1 MSTRPESGA
10 PDAPGPGLP
19 EVPGPQPE
27 ARVPDP
33 LLTAPDQAN
42 RVAADVPYGLTVA
55 AAWSWRVLLVLAMA
69 GAGIWLLSHVSLLV
83 IPLIVAALLS
93 TLLSPIHQRLV
104 AWGIPRGLS
113 VTGVI
118 LGFIVLILGL
128 LTLVGQQLAVGFT
141 DMRDQIVVGV
151 QGIVVWLESFGVT
164 TDQWND
170 ILSDLGEAVRANSQ
184 TILSGALGFGS
195 TAGNIAAGTVL
206 AVFALIFF
214 LYDGKRIWRFCL
226 NFVPARHRNAINGA
240 GDVGWTSLGSY
251 VRVQIFVAFV
261 DALGI
266 GLGALILGV
275 PLALPLGVLVF
286 FGSFI
291 PLVGAFL
298 TGAVAVLLA
307 LVANGW
313 VNALIM
319 LGVVLLVQQ
328 IEGNVLQPLVMGRA
342 VSLHPL
348 AVFLAVAGGTAVMGL
363 VGAIFAVPLMAF
375 LNATIKYFHAKP
387 WLEDEPEPAA
397 ASDYRD
403 TRLKERAAGLKDRA
417 AGLEGPWGRAYVT
430 IDGVVRRATSGAGG
444 SGKSGDDGDDGAG
457 GVSGSPGGGAPS
469 AAKSALS
476 ARRRRQARRQLK
488 RTQSRSR
495 FLPRRFRK
503 DRAAGADT
511 DSDTDSDTDPDA
523 SPGASASASPH
534 ASLDAGPGAGL
545 GGGPEADTGAN
556 ADPGSGTSGNL
567 RGSGSAGEENTGMD
581 HSGRRPDRNGGPQ

>member
-1 MSTRPESGA
+1 MTEHPVPREPEPMDTA
-10 PDAPGPGLP
+10 
-19 EVPGPQPE
+19 
-27 ARVPDP
+27 AR
-33 LLTAPDQAN
+33 QAD
-42 RVAADVPYGLTVA
+42 RLVRDIPYGLTVA

-69 GAGIWLLSHVSLLV
+69 GAGIWLLSHVSILV
-83 IPLIVAALLS
+83 IPLIIAALLS
-93 TLLSPIHQRLV
+93 TLLLPVHRRFV
-104 AWGIPRGLS
+104 RWGAPRGLS
-113 VTGVI
+113 VTAVI
-118 LGFIVLILGL
+118 VGFIVAVLGL

-170 ILSDLGEAVRANSQ
+170 IVDDLMAAIRNNSQ

-195 TAGNIAAGTVL
+195 TAGNIAAGAVL
-206 AVFALIFF
+206 VVFALIFF
-214 LYDGKRIWRFCL
+214 LYDGKGIWRFCL
-226 NFVPARHRNAINGA
+226 NFVPGRHRAAIDGA
-240 GDVGWTSLGSY
+240 GRAGWGSLGSY

-261 DALGI
+261 DAVGI
-266 GLGALILGV
+266 GAGAWILGV

-363 VGAIFAVPLMAF
+363 AGAVFAVPVMAF

-387 WLEDEPEPAA
+387 WLEDDPVASA
-397 ASDYRD
+397 ASALRE
-403 TRLKERAAGLKDRA
+403 TRLKDRA
-417 AGLEGPWGRAYVT
+417 ASLEGPWGRAYET
-430 IDGVVRRATSGAGG
+430 IDGVVRRATGG
-444 SGKSGDDGDDGAG
+444 TSDDAVGDAAADTTA
-457 GVSGSPGGGAPS
+457 AS
-469 AAKSALS
+469 ATARERRR
-476 ARRRRQARRQLK
+476 ARRGLK
-488 RTQSRSR
+488 RSQSPSRRRLGLLPGRS
-495 FLPRRFRK
+495 
-503 DRAAGADT
+503 T
-511 DSDTDSDTDPDA
+511 
-523 SPGASASASPH
+523 
-534 ASLDAGPGAGL
+534 
-545 GGGPEADTGAN
+545 
-556 ADPGSGTSGNL
+556 
-567 RGSGSAGEENTGMD
+567 GSAGESAGNLRDTSPAGEDNTGED
-581 HSGRRPDRNGGPQ
+581 HSGRRPDQDGGTT

>member
-1 MSTRPESGA
+1 
-10 PDAPGPGLP
+10 
-19 EVPGPQPE
+19 
-27 ARVPDP
+27 
-33 LLTAPDQAN
+33 
-42 RVAADVPYGLTVA
+42 
-55 AAWSWRVLLVLAMA
+55 MA

-93 TLLSPIHQRLV
+93 TLLAPIHKRLV
-104 AWGIPRGLS
+104 GWGLPRGLS

-118 LGFIVLILGL
+118 LGFIVVVLGL

-151 QGIVVWLESFGVT
+151 QGIVAWLETFGVT

-170 ILSDLGEAVRANSQ
+170 ILSDLGEAVRDNSQ

-195 TAGNIAAGTVL
+195 TAGNLAAGTVL

-214 LYDGKRIWRFCL
+214 LYDGRRIWRFCL
-226 NFVPARHRNAINGA
+226 NFVPARHRIAIDGA

-375 LNATIKYFHAKP
+375 LNSTIKYLHAKP
-387 WLEDEPEPAA
+387 WLENEPEPAA

-403 TRLKERAAGLKDRA
+403 TRLKDRAAGLKDRA

-444 SGKSGDDGDDGAG
+444 SSRSGGDGDAGDGGA
-457 GVSGSPGGGAPS
+457 SGSAGGGAPS
-469 AAKSALS
+469 AAESALS
-476 ARRRRQARRQLK
+476 AKRRRQARRQLK
-488 RTQSRSR
+488 RSQSRSR
-495 FLPRRFRK
+495 FLPGRFRR
-503 DRAAGADT
+503 DRAASAGTEPDA
-511 DSDTDSDTDPDA
+511 DPDA
-523 SPGASASASPH
+523 RPGARSKDR
-534 ASLDAGPGAGL
+534 LDAGPGGGPTAGL
-545 GGGPEADTGAN
+545 GVGPEADTGAP
-556 ADPGSGTSGNL
+556 ADPGTGTAGNL
-567 RGSGSAGEENTGMD
+567 RGRGSAGEDNTGMD

>member
-10 PDAPGPGLP
+10 PEAPVPGLP
-19 EVPGPQPE
+19 EVPGPRPE

-55 AAWSWRVLLVLAMA
+55 AAWSWRVLMVLAMA

-93 TLLSPIHQRLV
+93 TLLAPIHKRFV
-104 AWGIPRGLS
+104 GWGLPRGLS

-118 LGFIVLILGL
+118 LGFIILVLGL

-151 QGIVVWLESFGVT
+151 QGIVGWLESFGVT
-164 TDQWND
+164 TDQWNN

-226 NFVPARHRNAINGA
+226 NFVPARHRIAIDGA
-240 GDVGWTSLGSY
+240 GEVGWTSLGTY

-266 GLGALILGV
+266 GLGAMILGV

-291 PLVGAFL
+291 PLVGAVL
-298 TGAVAVLLA
+298 TGAVAVMLA

-375 LNATIKYFHAKP
+375 LNSTIKYLHAKP
-387 WLEDEPEPAA
+387 WLENEPEPAA

-403 TRLKERAAGLKDRA
+403 TRLKDRA
-417 AGLEGPWGRAYVT
+417 AGLEGRWGRAYVT
-430 IDGVVRRATSGAGG
+430 IDGVVRRATSGTSVTA
-444 SGKSGDDGDDGAG
+444 GAG
-457 GVSGSPGGGAPS
+457 GTGGTRAAGDGAPGSGDEGAPS
-469 AAKSALS
+469 AAERALS
-476 ARRRRQARRQLK
+476 AKRRRQARRQLK
-488 RTQSRSR
+488 RSQSRSR
-495 FLPRRFRK
+495 FLPRRFR
-503 DRAAGADT
+503 RNHAAGGH
-511 DSDTDSDTDPDA
+511 SDA
-523 SPGASASASPH
+523 
-534 ASLDAGPGAGL
+534 
-545 GGGPEADTGAN
+545 
-556 ADPGSGTSGNL
+556 
-567 RGSGSAGEENTGMD
+567 
-581 HSGRRPDRNGGPQ
+581 

>member
-1 MSTRPESGA
+1 M
-10 PDAPGPGLP
+10 
-19 EVPGPQPE
+19 
-27 ARVPDP
+27 PDP
-33 LLTAPDQAN
+33 LPTAHDQAN

-69 GAGIWLLSHVSLLV
+69 GAGIWLLSHVSILV

-93 TLLSPIHQRLV
+93 TLLAPIHQRIV

-113 VTGVI
+113 VAGVI
-118 LGFIVLILGL
+118 LGFIVLVLGL

-141 DMRDQIVVGV
+141 DMWDQIVVGV
-151 QGIVVWLESFGVT
+151 QGIIAWLETFGVT
-164 TDQWND
+164 TVQWND
-170 ILSDLGEAVRANSQ
+170 ILSDLGEALRANSQ
-184 TILSGALGFGS
+184 TILTGALGFGS
-195 TAGNIAAGTVL
+195 TAGNIAAGMAL

-226 NFVPARHRNAINGA
+226 NFVPARHRPAIDGA
-240 GDVGWTSLGSY
+240 SEVGWTSLGSY

-261 DALGI
+261 DAMGI
-266 GLGALILGV
+266 GLGAWILGV

-313 VNALIM
+313 VNGLIM
-319 LGVVLLVQQ
+319 LGVVLVVQQ

-375 LNATIKYFHAKP
+375 LNSTIKYFHAKP
-387 WLEDEPEPAA
+387 WLEDEPQPAA

-403 TRLKERAAGLKDRA
+403 TRLKERAAVLKDRA
-417 AGLEGPWGRAYVT
+417 AGLEGPWGRAYET

-444 SGKSGDDGDDGAG
+444 SGQSGDAGDGGA
-457 GVSGSPGGGAPS
+457 SNSAGGGAPS
-469 AAKSALS
+469 AAESALS
-476 ARRRRQARRQLK
+476 ARQRRQARRQLT
-488 RTQSRSR
+488 RSQSRSR
-495 FLPRRFRK
+495 FLPHRFRRRGREGTHS
-503 DRAAGADT
+503 DVDT
-511 DSDTDSDTDPDA
+511 GPV
-523 SPGASASASPH
+523 
-534 ASLDAGPGAGL
+534 AGP
-545 GGGPEADTGAN
+545 ETDTGLR
-556 ADPGSGTSGNL
+556 ADPATGTSGNL
-567 RGSGSAGEENTGMD
+567 RGGGSAGEDNTGMD
-581 HSGRRPDRNGGPQ
+581 HSGRRPDHNGGPQ

>member
-1 MSTRPESGA
+1 MSTRPESGI
-10 PDAPGPGLP
+10 PDAPVPGLP

-69 GAGIWLLSHVSLLV
+69 GAGIWLLSHISLLV

-113 VTGVI
+113 VTGII
-118 LGFIVLILGL
+118 LGFIVLVLGL

-151 QGIVVWLESFGVT
+151 QGIVAWLESFGVT

-170 ILSDLGEAVRANSQ
+170 IFSDLGEAVRANSQ

-226 NFVPARHRNAINGA
+226 NFVPARHRNAIDGA
-240 GDVGWTSLGSY
+240 GDAGWTSLGSY

-298 TGAVAVLLA
+298 TGAVAVTLA
-307 LVANGW
+307 LVANGG

-387 WLEDEPEPAA
+387 WLEDGPEPAA

-403 TRLKERAAGLKDRA
+403 IRLKERAAGLKDRA

-430 IDGVVRRATSGAGG
+430 IDGVVRRATSGVGG
-444 SGKSGDDGDDGAG
+444 SGRSGDAGDGGDGGAPD
-457 GVSGSPGGGAPS
+457 STGAPS
-469 AAKSALS
+469 AAESALS

-488 RTQSRSR
+488 QSQSRSR
-495 FLPRRFRK
+495 FLPHRFRK
-503 DRAAGADT
+503 DRAASA
-511 DSDTDSDTDPDA
+511 DTDPDA
-523 SPGASASASPH
+523 DLDARAGASA
-534 ASLDAGPGAGL
+534 
-545 GGGPEADTGAN
+545 GGGHGVGPETDAGAN
-556 ADPGSGTSGNL
+556 ADPGTGTSGNL
-567 RGSGSAGEENTGMD
+567 RGRGSAGEDNTGMD
-581 HSGRRPDRNGGPQ
+581 HSGRRPDQNGGPQ

>member
-1 MSTRPESGA
+1 MSTRPEPGA
-10 PDAPGPGLP
+10 PDAPVSGVPA
-19 EVPGPQPE
+19 VPGPQPE
-27 ARVPDP
+27 TRVPDP

-55 AAWSWRVLLVLAMA
+55 AAWSWRILLVLAMA

-93 TLLSPIHQRLV
+93 TLLAPVHQRFV
-104 AWGIPRGLS
+104 GWGLPRGLS

-118 LGFIVLILGL
+118 LGFIVVVLGL

-151 QGIVVWLESFGVT
+151 QGIVAWLETFGVT
-164 TDQWND
+164 TAQWND

-214 LYDGKRIWRFCL
+214 LYDGRRIWRFCL
-226 NFVPARHRNAINGA
+226 NFVPARHRIAIDGA

-266 GLGALILGV
+266 GLGALLLGV

-313 VNALIM
+313 VNALFM

-375 LNATIKYFHAKP
+375 LNATIKYLHAKP

-403 TRLKERAAGLKDRA
+403 TRLKDRAAELKDRA

-430 IDGVVRRATSGAGG
+430 IDGVVRRATGGTSSTSGTGATARSGGAG
-444 SGKSGDDGDDGAG
+444 D
-457 GVSGSPGGGAPS
+457 GGAPGGAPG
-469 AAKSALS
+469 AAEGVPSTAERTLS
-476 ARRRRQARRQLK
+476 AKQRRQARRQLA
-488 RTQSRSR
+488 RSQSRSR

-503 DRAAGADT
+503 DRAAGAR
-511 DSDTDSDTDPDA
+511 TDPDA
-523 SPGASASASPH
+523 GHDAGHYAGPE
-534 ASLDAGPGAGL
+534 ASLDAGL
-545 GGGPEADTGAN
+545 GVGPEPDSGAH
-556 ADPGSGTSGNL
+556 ADPGTGTPGNL
-567 RGSGSAGEENTGMD
+567 RGTGSAGEDNTGMD

>member
-10 PDAPGPGLP
+10 PDAPVPGLP

-93 TLLSPIHQRLV
+93 TLLAPIHKRFV
-104 AWGIPRGLS
+104 GWGLPRGLS

-118 LGFIVLILGL
+118 LGFIVVVLGL

-195 TAGNIAAGTVL
+195 TAGNLAAGTVL

-214 LYDGKRIWRFCL
+214 LYDGRRIWRFCL
-226 NFVPARHRNAINGA
+226 NFVPARHRIAIDGA

-375 LNATIKYFHAKP
+375 LNSTIKYLHAKP
-387 WLEDEPEPAA
+387 WLENEPEPAA

-403 TRLKERAAGLKDRA
+403 TRLKDRAAGLKDRA

-444 SGKSGDDGDDGAG
+444 SSRSGDGGASGSAG
-457 GVSGSPGGGAPS
+457 GTAPS
-469 AAKSALS
+469 AAESALS

-488 RTQSRSR
+488 RSQSRSR
-495 FLPRRFRK
+495 FLPGRFRK
-503 DRAAGADT
+503 DRDGSADT
-511 DSDTDSDTDPDA
+511 DSYVDPDA
-523 SPGASASASPH
+523 RP
-534 ASLDAGPGAGL
+534 DA
-545 GGGPEADTGAN
+545 GPEADTSAP
-556 ADPGSGTSGNL
+556 ADPGTGTSGNL
-567 RGSGSAGEENTGMD
+567 RGRGSAGEDNTGMD

>member
-10 PDAPGPGLP
+10 PDAPVPGLP

-93 TLLSPIHQRLV
+93 TLLAPIHKRFV
-104 AWGIPRGLS
+104 GWGLPRGLS

-118 LGFIVLILGL
+118 LGFIVVVLGL

-195 TAGNIAAGTVL
+195 TAGNLAAGTVL

-214 LYDGKRIWRFCL
+214 LYDGRRIWRFCL
-226 NFVPARHRNAINGA
+226 NFVPARHRIAIDGA

-375 LNATIKYFHAKP
+375 LNSTIKYLHAKP
-387 WLEDEPEPAA
+387 WLENEPEPAA

-403 TRLKERAAGLKDRA
+403 TRLKDRA

-444 SGKSGDDGDDGAG
+444 SSRSGDGGASGSAG
-457 GVSGSPGGGAPS
+457 GTAPS
-469 AAKSALS
+469 AAESALS

-488 RTQSRSR
+488 RSQSRSR
-495 FLPRRFRK
+495 FLPGRFRK
-503 DRAAGADT
+503 DRDGSADT
-511 DSDTDSDTDPDA
+511 DSYVDPDA
-523 SPGASASASPH
+523 RP
-534 ASLDAGPGAGL
+534 DA
-545 GGGPEADTGAN
+545 GPEADTSAP
-556 ADPGSGTSGNL
+556 ADPGTGTSGNL
-567 RGSGSAGEENTGMD
+567 RGRGSAGEDNTGMD

>member
-1 MSTRPESGA
+1 M
-10 PDAPGPGLP
+10 
-19 EVPGPQPE
+19 
-27 ARVPDP
+27 PDP

-55 AAWSWRVLLVLAMA
+55 AAWSWRILLVLAMA

-93 TLLSPIHQRLV
+93 TLLAPVHQRFV
-104 AWGIPRGLS
+104 GWGLPRGLS

-118 LGFIVLILGL
+118 LGFIVVVLGL

-151 QGIVVWLESFGVT
+151 QGIVAWLETFGVT
-164 TDQWND
+164 TAQWND

-214 LYDGKRIWRFCL
+214 LYDGRRIWRFCL
-226 NFVPARHRNAINGA
+226 NFVPARHRIAIDGA

-266 GLGALILGV
+266 GLGALLLGV

-313 VNALIM
+313 VNALFM

-375 LNATIKYFHAKP
+375 LNATIKYLHAKP

-403 TRLKERAAGLKDRA
+403 TRLKDRAAELKDRA

-430 IDGVVRRATSGAGG
+430 IDGVVRRATGGTSSTSGTGATARSGGAG
-444 SGKSGDDGDDGAG
+444 D
-457 GVSGSPGGGAPS
+457 GGAPGGAPG
-469 AAKSALS
+469 AAEGVPSTAERTLS
-476 ARRRRQARRQLK
+476 AKQRRQARRQLA
-488 RTQSRSR
+488 RSQSRSR

-503 DRAAGADT
+503 DRAAGAR
-511 DSDTDSDTDPDA
+511 TDPDA
-523 SPGASASASPH
+523 GHDAGHYAGPE
-534 ASLDAGPGAGL
+534 ASLDAGL
-545 GGGPEADTGAN
+545 GVGPEPDSGAH
-556 ADPGSGTSGNL
+556 ADPGTGTPGNL
-567 RGSGSAGEENTGMD
+567 RGTGSAGEDNTGMD

>member
-1 MSTRPESGA
+1 MSTRPEPGA
-10 PDAPGPGLP
+10 ADAPLSGVP

-27 ARVPDP
+27 TRVPDP

-55 AAWSWRVLLVLAMA
+55 AAWSWRILLVLAMA

-93 TLLSPIHQRLV
+93 TLLAPIHQRFV
-104 AWGIPRGLS
+104 GWGLPRGLS

-118 LGFIVLILGL
+118 LGFIVLVLGL

-151 QGIVVWLESFGVT
+151 QGIVAWLESFGVT
-164 TDQWND
+164 TAQWND

-214 LYDGKRIWRFCL
+214 LYDGRRIWRFCL
-226 NFVPARHRNAINGA
+226 NFVPARHRIAIDGA

-266 GLGALILGV
+266 GLGALLLGV

-375 LNATIKYFHAKP
+375 LNATIKYLHAKP
-387 WLEDEPEPAA
+387 WLEGEPEPAA

-403 TRLKERAAGLKDRA
+403 TRLKDRAAELKDRA

-430 IDGVVRRATSGAGG
+430 IDGVVRRATGGTSSTGSTNATARSGGA
-444 SGKSGDDGDDGAG
+444 GDDGA
-457 GVSGSPGGGAPS
+457 PGGAPGGAEGVPS
-469 AAKSALS
+469 AAERALS
-476 ARRRRQARRQLK
+476 AKQRRQARRQLA
-488 RTQSRSR
+488 RSQSRSR

-503 DRAAGADT
+503 DRAAGAR
-511 DSDTDSDTDPDA
+511 TDPDA
-523 SPGASASASPH
+523 GPDAGHYAGPE
-534 ASLDAGPGAGL
+534 ASLDAGLGTGL
-545 GGGPEADTGAN
+545 GVGPEPDGGAH
-556 ADPGSGTSGNL
+556 ADPGTGTPGNL
-567 RGSGSAGEENTGMD
+567 RGTGSAGEDNTGMD

>member
-10 PDAPGPGLP
+10 PDAPVPGLP

-93 TLLSPIHQRLV
+93 TLLAPIHKRFV
-104 AWGIPRGLS
+104 GWGLPRGLS

-118 LGFIVLILGL
+118 LGFIVVVLGL

-195 TAGNIAAGTVL
+195 TAGNLAAGTVL

-214 LYDGKRIWRFCL
+214 LYDGRRIWRFCL
-226 NFVPARHRNAINGA
+226 NFVPARHRIAIDGA

-375 LNATIKYFHAKP
+375 LNSTIKYLHAKP
-387 WLEDEPEPAA
+387 WLENEPEPAA

-403 TRLKERAAGLKDRA
+403 TRLKDRA

-444 SGKSGDDGDDGAG
+444 SSRSGDGGASGSAG
-457 GVSGSPGGGAPS
+457 GTAPS
-469 AAKSALS
+469 AAESALS

-488 RTQSRSR
+488 RSQSRSR
-495 FLPRRFRK
+495 FLPGRFRK
-503 DRAAGADT
+503 DRDGSADT
-511 DSDTDSDTDPDA
+511 DSYVDPDA
-523 SPGASASASPH
+523 RP
-534 ASLDAGPGAGL
+534 DA
-545 GGGPEADTGAN
+545 GPEADTGAPV
-556 ADPGSGTSGNL
+556 DPGTGTSGNL
-567 RGSGSAGEENTGMD
+567 RGRGSAGEDNTGMD

>member
-10 PDAPGPGLP
+10 PEAPVPGLP
-19 EVPGPQPE
+19 EVPGPRPE

-55 AAWSWRVLLVLAMA
+55 AAWSWRVLMVLAMA

-93 TLLSPIHQRLV
+93 TLLAPIHKRFV
-104 AWGIPRGLS
+104 GWGLPRGLS

-118 LGFIVLILGL
+118 LGFIILVLGL

-151 QGIVVWLESFGVT
+151 QGIVGWLESFGVT
-164 TDQWND
+164 TDQWNN

-226 NFVPARHRNAINGA
+226 NFVPARHRIAIDGA
-240 GDVGWTSLGSY
+240 GEVGWTSLGTY

-266 GLGALILGV
+266 GLGAMILGV

-291 PLVGAFL
+291 PLVGAVL
-298 TGAVAVLLA
+298 TGAVAVMLA

-375 LNATIKYFHAKP
+375 LNSTIKYLHAKP
-387 WLEDEPEPAA
+387 WLENEPEPAA

-403 TRLKERAAGLKDRA
+403 TRLKDRA
-417 AGLEGPWGRAYVT
+417 AGLEGRWGRAYVT
-430 IDGVVRRATSGAGG
+430 IDGVVRRATSGTSVTA
-444 SGKSGDDGDDGAG
+444 GAG
-457 GVSGSPGGGAPS
+457 GTGGTRAAGDGAPGSGDEGAPS
-469 AAKSALS
+469 AAERALS
-476 ARRRRQARRQLK
+476 AKRRRQARRQLK
-488 RTQSRSR
+488 RSQSRSR
-495 FLPRRFRK
+495 FLPRRFRRNHAAGGHS
-503 DRAAGADT
+503 DAGAGADAGV
-511 DSDTDSDTDPDA
+511 SSGPEA
-523 SPGASASASPH
+523 SSE
-534 ASLDAGPGAGL
+534 AGL
-545 GGGPEADTGAN
+545 GAGAAAGGPEADTGDA
-556 ADPGSGTSGNL
+556 AAHGTGTAGNL
-567 RGSGSAGEENTGMD
+567 RGSGSAGEDNTGTD